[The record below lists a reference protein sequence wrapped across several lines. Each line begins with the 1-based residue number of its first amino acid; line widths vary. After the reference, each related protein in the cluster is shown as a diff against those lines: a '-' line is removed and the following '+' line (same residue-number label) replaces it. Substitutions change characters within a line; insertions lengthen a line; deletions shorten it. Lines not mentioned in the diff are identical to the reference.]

1 MGVAKNAKRSGKLAR
16 TMGVAMNAERSG
28 KGGGDTGG
36 FPPTG
41 AVGWG
46 AGLSF
51 RVLQGG
57 R

>member
-1 MGVAKNAKRSGKLAR
+1 MGVAMNAERSGKMAR

-36 FPPTG
+36 LPPTG
-41 AVGWG
+41 VAGWG
-46 AGLSF
+46 AGLSMSA
-51 RVLQGG
+51 LQCG

>member
-1 MGVAKNAKRSGKLAR
+1 MGEAKNAERSGKLVR

-36 FPPTG
+36 LPPTG
-41 AVGWG
+41 VVGWG
-46 AGLSF
+46 AWLSF